1 MGRTTVKLA
10 SSILAAD
17 LAHLRDQ
24 VGAAEKA
31 GADWIQNRQRSQP
44 CNSE

>member
-10 SSILAAD
+10 SSILAVD
-17 LAHLRDQ
+17 SAHLAEQ
-24 VGAAEKA
+24 VADAEEA
-31 GADWIQNRQRSQP
+31 GADWIHIGQRSQP

>member
-1 MGRTTVKLA
+1 MGRTTLKLT
-10 SSILAAD
+10 SSILAID
-17 LAHLRDQ
+17 LAHRRDQ

-31 GADWIQNRQRSQP
+31 GADWIQNGQRSQP